1 MIFLVENAAGGGHPL
16 DVAGTDDPAVARR
29 ILMLDLAVIDDGDR
43 LEPAMRMLADAAPL
57 GCRREIMR
65 PRIVEQQE
73 GADVPIQ
80 RVIGKERADRETIA
94 HPMAAFVAVAAEDR
108 LVHRSSPDRATPQW
122 GALDLEGTWT
132 CIAEDERL
140 RLRTQRPIN
149 GTMQDLNDLHYFVR
163 VVDHGGF
170 APAAR
175 ATGLQKSKLS
185 RRIAALESRLG
196 VRLLNR
202 SSRR

>member
-1 MIFLVENAAGGGHPL
+1 
-16 DVAGTDDPAVARR
+16 
-29 ILMLDLAVIDDGDR
+29 
-43 LEPAMRMLADAAPL
+43 
-57 GCRREIMR
+57 MR

-132 CIAEDERL
+132 CIAEDER
-140 RLRTQRPIN
+140 RSAERRV
-149 GTMQDLNDLHYFVR
+149 GKECVR
-163 VVDHGGF
+163 KG
-170 APAAR
+170 R
-175 ATGLQKSKLS
+175 AGWWQYH
-185 RRIAALESRLG
+185 
-196 VRLLNR
+196 
-202 SSRR
+202 

>member
-1 MIFLVENAAGGGHPL
+1 MSAAISEVGASDREGRRLIFHVENAAGGGHSL

-94 HPMAAFVAVAAEDR
+94 HPMAALVAVAAAER
-108 LVHRSSPDRATPQW
+108 LVHRS
-122 GALDLEGTWT
+122 
-132 CIAEDERL
+132 
-140 RLRTQRPIN
+140 
-149 GTMQDLNDLHYFVR
+149 
-163 VVDHGGF
+163 
-170 APAAR
+170 
-175 ATGLQKSKLS
+175 
-185 RRIAALESRLG
+185 
-196 VRLLNR
+196 
-202 SSRR
+202 

>member
-1 MIFLVENAAGGGHPL
+1 MVFLVENAAGGGHPL

-94 HPMAAFVAVAAEDR
+94 HPMAADR
-108 LVHRSSPDRATPQW
+108 KSTRLNSS
-122 GALDLEGTWT
+122 
-132 CIAEDERL
+132 
-140 RLRTQRPIN
+140 
-149 GTMQDLNDLHYFVR
+149 H
-163 VVDHGGF
+163 
-170 APAAR
+170 
-175 ATGLQKSKLS
+175 
-185 RRIAALESRLG
+185 
-196 VRLLNR
+196 
-202 SSRR
+202 